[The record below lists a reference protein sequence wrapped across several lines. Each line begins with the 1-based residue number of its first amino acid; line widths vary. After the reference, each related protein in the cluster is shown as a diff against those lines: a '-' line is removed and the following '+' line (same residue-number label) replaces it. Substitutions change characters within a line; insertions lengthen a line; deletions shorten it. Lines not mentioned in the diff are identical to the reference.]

1 MVAAL
6 AFWLLAA
13 ITVMGALAVLFFRDL
28 FRAAM
33 GLVFS
38 FLGVAGLYVLLSA
51 DFLAAAQVL
60 IYAGAIA
67 VLIVFGIMLTREV
80 QRGNPS
86 NRMAIPALIASALLF
101 VAMAF
106 VITTTRWAI
115 SPAAPT
121 EPTTDALAAALFTTY
136 VLPFELA
143 SVLLLVAI
151 IGAIVLVRE

>member
-13 ITVMGALAVLFFRDL
+13 ITVIGALAVLFFRDL

-38 FLGVAGLYVLLSA
+38 FLGVGGLYVLLSA

-86 NRMAIPALIASALLF
+86 NRMAIPALVATALLF
-101 VAMAF
+101 AAMVF
-106 VITTTRWAI
+106 VIVTTRWNI